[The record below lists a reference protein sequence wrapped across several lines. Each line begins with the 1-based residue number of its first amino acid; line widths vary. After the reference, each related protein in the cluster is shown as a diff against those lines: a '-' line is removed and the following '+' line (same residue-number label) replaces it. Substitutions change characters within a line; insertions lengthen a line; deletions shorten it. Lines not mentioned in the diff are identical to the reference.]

1 MTASFSSTLD
11 KLNNAEHELH
21 GTLKSAFDRLMVPA
35 SDQERSEALATI
47 ENAQKRLHGIMYQR
61 RRARAGF

>member
-21 GTLKSAFDRLMVPA
+21 GTLKSAFDSLAA
-35 SDQERSEALATI
+35 SAPGSAER
-47 ENAQKRLHGIMYQR
+47 ENALNSIEHAQRKLHGIMYQR
-61 RRARAGF
+61 RQAAI